1 MNWQPMDV
9 IRVLVVAVALILVLR
24 YARAIIRTLMALGGI
39 MFLAIAAV
47 ILALAMGW
55 WTPSLLGIL
64 KAVTR

>member
-9 IRVLVVAVALILVLR
+9 IKVLVVAAALILVLR
-24 YARAIIRTLMALGGI
+24 YAKAIIRTLMALGGI

-55 WTPSLLGIL
+55 WTPSLMGIL
-64 KAVTR
+64 KAVMR

>member
-9 IRVLVVAVALILVLR
+9 IKVLVVAAALILVLR

-55 WTPSLLGIL
+55 WTPSLMGIL

>member
-1 MNWQPMDV
+1 MDV
-9 IRVLVVAVALILVLR
+9 IKVLIVAAALILILR
-24 YARAIIRTLMALGGI
+24 YAKHIIRTLMALGGI